1 MEMWEMMKL
10 TSFSVIPCYLQRV
23 FREEKD
29 YDSAWMNSNSQ
40 VSFGVYLSSK
50 ILPISKNSNKYF
62 EELISS
68 FEQKG
73 NIFISF
79 LLMCFNPFSYASFTF
94 SRIDLTAL

>member
-1 MEMWEMMKL
+1 
-10 TSFSVIPCYLQRV
+10 
-23 FREEKD
+23 
-29 YDSAWMNSNSQ
+29 MNSNSQ
-40 VSFGVYLSSK
+40 VNFGVYLSSK
-50 ILPISKNSNKYF
+50 ILPISKNYNKYF

-79 LLMCFNPFSYASFTF
+79 LLICFNPFSSASLTF